1 MISSKLFGEG
11 AAMAQIIVRD
21 LEEDVKQRIKRR
33 AQRHGR
39 SMEDE
44 IRHILR
50 DAAKQPAKS
59 LGGLGTRVAALFHE
73 TGFGLEVPEV
83 RGHPATPAKFD
94 E

>member
-1 MISSKLFGEG
+1 
-11 AAMAQIIVRD
+11 MAGVTPCAQV
-21 LEEDVKQRIKRR
+21 KRR
-33 AQRHGR
+33 ALRHCR
-39 SMEDE
+39 SMDDE

-59 LGGLGTRVAALFHE
+59 VGGPGARVAALFHE
-73 TGFGLEVPEV
+73 TRFALEIPEV

>member
-1 MISSKLFGEG
+1 
-11 AAMAQIIVRD
+11 MAQIIVRD
-21 LEEDVKQRIKRR
+21 LEEDVKQRLKRR

-50 DAAKQPAKS
+50 DAARQPAKS
-59 LGGLGTRVAALFHE
+59 VGGLGTRIAALFHE
-73 TGFGLEVPEV
+73 TEFAFQIPEV
-83 RGHPATPAKFD
+83 RGHPATPATFD